1 MLDTTTPVASWQ
13 DVTVRY
19 PYQPHISA
27 GPATMA
33 ILPGE
38 RLLLLGPSGSG
49 KSTLLQTLTGLIPQT
64 VLADVAGTVTLF
76 GQEVGA
82 RHPAQWASAVAQLF
96 QNPEQML
103 CGMTIEDEV
112 AFALENQGLSEPDIR
127 CRVNAALDGVGF
139 PSA

>member
-1 MLDTTTPVASWQ
+1 MGSRARSIALARCPGCASIGTGAKPVLDATTPVASWQ
-13 DVTVRY
+13 DVSVRF
-19 PYQPHISA
+19 PYRPHVSA

-33 ILPGE
+33 VLPGE

-64 VLADVAGTVTLF
+64 VQAEVAGTVTLF
-76 GQEVGA
+76 GHEVGA
-82 RHPAQWASAVAQLF
+82 RHPSQWASAVAQLF

-112 AFALENQGLSEPDIR
+112 
-127 CRVNAALDGVGF
+127 
-139 PSA
+139 